1 MTAPLALAV
10 VGSIN
15 VDLTARAARL
25 PGPGETVGGGRLSR
39 EAGGKGANQ
48 AAAAARLGAAVRM
61 VGAVGPDQDG
71 SWMLDEL
78 ATAGVDTG
86 AVRRGTEPT
95 GVALIVVDA
104 AGENQIAV
112 CEGAN
117 GEVGLDGVVFGSD
130 EAVLAQLEISM
141 EVISALAAAAPGY
154 FAVNAAPALDL
165 PAAVV
170 ERADLIIVNE
180 TEYAL
185 LPALRTARRVAVTYG
200 GDGAKLFEHGE
211 LVAQAPAVK
220 TSVVNSVGAGDA
232 FCAALTIALASGVDA
247 QRALSAA
254 CAVGAAAVAD
264 PRSQPRLARL
274 EQYLPAG

>member
-15 VDLTARAARL
+15 VDLTARTARL
-25 PGPGETVGGGRLSR
+25 PEPGETIGGGRLSR

-61 VGAVGPDQDG
+61 VGAVGPDADG
-71 SWMLDEL
+71 AWMIDEL
-78 ATAGVDTG
+78 AAAGVDTN
-86 AVRRGTEPT
+86 AVRRGEEST

-117 GEVGLDGVVFGSD
+117 GEVSLDGVVFGSD

-141 EVISALAAAAPGY
+141 DVIVALSAAARGY
-154 FAVNAAPALDL
+154 LAVNAAPALEL
-165 PAAVV
+165 PAAVIG
-170 ERADLIIVNE
+170 RADLIIVNE

-200 GDGAKLFEHGE
+200 GEGAKLFERGE
-211 LVAQAPAVK
+211 LVAEAPAVK
-220 TSVVNSVGAGDA
+220 TTVVNSVGAGDA
-232 FCAALTIALASGVDA
+232 FCAALTIGLASGVDP

-264 PRSQPRLARL
+264 PRSQPLLAAL
-274 EQYLPAG
+274 GEYLPAE

>member
-15 VDLTARAARL
+15 VDLTARTARL
-25 PGPGETVGGGRLSR
+25 PEPGETIGGGRLNR

-61 VGAVGPDQDG
+61 VGAVGPDADG
-71 SWMLDEL
+71 AWMIDEL
-78 ATAGVDTG
+78 AAAGVDTN
-86 AVRRGTEPT
+86 AVRRGEEPT

-117 GEVGLDGVVFGSD
+117 GEVSLDGVVFGSD

-141 EVISALAAAAPGY
+141 DVIVALSAAARGY
-154 FAVNAAPALDL
+154 LAVNAAPALEL
-165 PAAVV
+165 PAAVI

-200 GDGAKLFEHGE
+200 GEGAKLFERGE
-211 LVAQAPAVK
+211 LVAAAPAVK
-220 TSVVNSVGAGDA
+220 TTVVNSVGAGDA
-232 FCAALTIALASGVDA
+232 FCAALTIGLASGVDP

-264 PRSQPRLARL
+264 PRSQPLLAAL
-274 EQYLPAG
+274 GEYLPAE

>member
-15 VDLTARAARL
+15 VDLTARTARL
-25 PGPGETVGGGRLSR
+25 PEPGETIGGGRLSR

-61 VGAVGPDQDG
+61 VGAVGSDADG
-71 SWMLDEL
+71 SWMIEEL
-78 ATAGVDTG
+78 AAAGVDTQ
-86 AVRRGTEPT
+86 AVRRAAEPT

-104 AGENQIAV
+104 EGENQIAV

-117 GEVGLDGVVFGSD
+117 GEVTLDGVEFGSD

-141 EVISALAAAAPGY
+141 EVIAALAEAARGY
-154 FAVNAAPALDL
+154 FAVNAAPAIEL

-200 GDGAKLFEHGE
+200 GEGAKLFEDGE
-211 LVAQAPAVK
+211 LVASAPAVK
-220 TSVVNSVGAGDA
+220 TTVVNSVGAGDA
-232 FCAALTIALASGVDA
+232 FCAALTIGLASGIA
-247 QRALSAA
+247 PQRALSAA

-264 PRSQPRLARL
+264 PRSQPLLAGL
-274 EQYLPAG
+274 GEYLPAE